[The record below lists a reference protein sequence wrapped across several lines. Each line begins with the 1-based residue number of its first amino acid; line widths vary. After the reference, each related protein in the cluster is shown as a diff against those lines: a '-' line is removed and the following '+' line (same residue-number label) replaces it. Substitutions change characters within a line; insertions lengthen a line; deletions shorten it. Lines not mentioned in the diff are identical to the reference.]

1 MILARCAA
9 LVRPGGRSIQRS
21 EVLALPGR
29 MIEIHGD
36 EKRPKNRPTDNVN
49 AIGWVQG
56 GKIDG
61 TGNQGEMDGEPK
73 AMPRVVVPLGQ
84 G

>member
-1 MILARCAA
+1 
-9 LVRPGGRSIQRS
+9 
-21 EVLALPGR
+21 